1 MRFLVDES
9 LSARVASLLRTSGH
23 DAVHVGDRDLLGAR
37 DDAVMA
43 AAAQERRVVLSADTD
58 FGELLALGRH
68 PGPSVVIFRRAPRR
82 PESQVS
88 ILLASLPD
96 TEQELT
102 RGAILVLTPGHARLR
117 LLPVEEAVE
126 EPME

>member
-1 MRFLVDES
+1 
-9 LSARVASLLRTSGH
+9 
-23 DAVHVGDRDLLGAR
+23 
-37 DDAVMA
+37 
-43 AAAQERRVVLSADTD
+43 VLSADTD